1 MFRCDNRSKS
11 SHGRFRF
18 MRNGTFGIRRFRMQV
33 TTATTATIRS
43 LLHSTVLRRQR
54 GEDQEEQRVGGCVQS
69 EIEKA
74 VDQNGEAASQR
85 AGGHTATKL
94 VVRLAARE
102 ALAKK
107 NHDEGQAERAAD
119 YSAIG

>member
-1 MFRCDNRSKS
+1 M
-11 SHGRFRF
+11 
-18 MRNGTFGIRRFRMQV
+18 
-33 TTATTATIRS
+33 
-43 LLHSTVLRRQR
+43 
-54 GEDQEEQRVGGCVQS
+54 QS

-85 AGGHTATKL
+85 AGGHAATEL

-119 YSAIG
+119 DSAIG